1 MPYIMNY
8 SEASVSRVTNFTAY
22 ANKSKNGKSI
32 LCAEVPTTTDSA
44 IWLDPESHFVELC
57 EEIDAMGINTDKVC
71 NHQAFKV
78 PSTYRAVL
86 CGYENQLQT
95 IIDSVLDEYGEN
107 VHILTPHL
115 LTRASIMADLT
126 ERGILS

>member
-1 MPYIMNY
+1 MNY
-8 SEASVSRVTNFTAY
+8 SQASVSRVTNFTAY
-22 ANKSKNGKSI
+22 ANKSNNGKSI

-44 IWLDPESHFVELC
+44 IWDDPESHYVGLC
-57 EEIDAMGINTDKVC
+57 AEIDAMGINTKNVC

-78 PSTYRAVL
+78 PSTYRVVL
-86 CGYENQLQT
+86 CGYEKQLQT
-95 IIDSVLDEYGEN
+95 ISDSVFDEYGDN

-115 LTRASIMADLT
+115 LTRSSIMADLT